1 MPGPV
6 AAAQVK
12 WQIAFIHRYILQ
24 LQTLAICRLEDEDAT
39 LRWYT
44 GNSGIRDFAR
54 VTCYALLYFDLSA
67 VADIYLYA
75 PPLRGTAFSF
85 LTVLITFV
93 SCVSLKLHKL
103 SQMLI

>member
-1 MPGPV
+1 MPIRGRRCNV
-6 AAAQVK
+6 ALV
-12 WQIAFIHRYILQ
+12 IF
-24 LQTLAICRLEDEDAT
+24 
-39 LRWYT
+39 
-44 GNSGIRDFAR
+44 FAR

-67 VADIYLYA
+67 VADIIFIIYLYA

-103 SQMLI
+103 SQMLIFKKDEQVDVM